1 MLDIKQIRQNPEYFE
16 KGLQAKNSGDKIEAL
31 LELDQQR
38 RLVVS
43 QSDELKGIRNRVS
56 AEIAQLKKNK
66 QTADDKISEM
76 KTVGENIKN
85 LDNEIRSIDE
95 QLNSIMVTLPN
106 LPHESVKVGRTA
118 EENEFVREWGKKPQY
133 DYLLKDHLDL
143 AENLGIL
150 DFYRGAKV
158 SGSGFPIYKS
168 AGARLERAF
177 INFMLDMH
185 TEKHG
190 YQEIFPPFMVNR
202 ESAFGTG
209 QLPKLEEDMYRDA
222 ADDLFLIPT
231 AEVPVTNI
239 HRDEIIPENQLPIHY
254 TAYSACFRREAG
266 SYGKDTRGLSRVHQF
281 NKVEMVRFTQP
292 ENSYK
297 AHEELLQNAED
308 VLQALNLHYRI
319 VSLCSGDLSF
329 AAAKCYDIEIWAPG
343 SQKYFEVSSVSNFE
357 DFQARR
363 ANIRYRRAADGKVS
377 YVHTLN
383 GSGVATPRLMIA
395 FLETYQTD
403 EGTITI
409 PEILQPYTGFK
420 QIKTKQL

>member
-1 MLDIKQIRQNPEYFE
+1 MLDIKKIRQNPEYFI

-31 LELDQQR
+31 LKLDQQR
-38 RLVVS
+38 RSVVS
-43 QSDELKGIRNRVS
+43 QNDELKSLRNRVS
-56 AEIAQLKKNK
+56 AEIAQLKKSG
-66 QTADDKISEM
+66 QAADDKIREM
-76 KTVGENIKN
+76 KIVGQQIKE
-85 LDNEIRSIDE
+85 LDGRLKTIDE
-95 QLNSIMVTLPN
+95 QLNAIMVTLPN
-106 LPHESVKVGRTA
+106 LPHESVKIGFSEA
-118 EENEFVREWGKKPQY
+118 ENEVVREWGQKPEY
-133 DYLLKDHLDL
+133 DFPLQDHLDL
-143 AENLGIL
+143 AEKLEIL
-150 DFYRGAKV
+150 DFHRGAKV
-158 SGSGFPIYKS
+158 SGSGFPIYKA

-190 YQEIFPPFMVNR
+190 YQEIFPPFMTNR
-202 ESAFGTG
+202 ESTFGTG

-222 ADDLFLIPT
+222 TDDLFLIPT

-239 HRDEIIPENQLPIHY
+239 HRDEIIPENQLPILY

-281 NKVEMVRFTQP
+281 NKVEMVRFTRP
-292 ENSYK
+292 EESYE
-297 AHEELLQNAED
+297 AHEELLRNAED

-319 VSLCSGDLSF
+319 VALCSGDLSF

-363 ANIRYRRAADGKVS
+363 ANIRYRRAADGKVA

-409 PEILQPYTGFK
+409 PEILQSYTGFK
-420 QIKTKQL
+420 QIKTQL

>member
-38 RLVVS
+38 RSVVS

-85 LDNEIRSIDE
+85 LDNQIRSIDE

-363 ANIRYRRAADGKVS
+363 ANIRYRRASDGKVS

-403 EGTITI
+403 EGTISI

-420 QIKTKQL
+420 QIKSQSL

>member
-1 MLDIKQIRQNPEYFE
+1 
-16 KGLQAKNSGDKIEAL
+16 
-31 LELDQQR
+31 
-38 RLVVS
+38 
-43 QSDELKGIRNRVS
+43 
-56 AEIAQLKKNK
+56 
-66 QTADDKISEM
+66 DDKISEM
-76 KTVGENIKN
+76 KKVGEKIKD
-85 LDNEIRSIDE
+85 LDDEIGSIDE
-95 QLNSIMVTLPN
+95 QLNSIMITLPN
-106 LPHESVKVGRTA
+106 MPHESVKVGRTA

-158 SGSGFPIYKS
+158 SGSGFPIYKA

-209 QLPKLEEDMYRDA
+209 QLPKLEDDMYRDNT
-222 ADDLFLIPT
+222 DDLFLIPT

-239 HRDEIIPENQLPIHY
+239 HRDEIILENQLPIHY
-254 TAYSACFRREAG
+254 AAYSACFRREAG

-292 ENSYK
+292 ENSYE

-343 SQKYFEVSSVSNFE
+343 SLKYFEVSSVSNFE

-363 ANIRYRRAADGKVS
+363 ANIRYRRALDGKVS

-420 QIKTKQL
+420 QIKSQSS

>member
-1 MLDIKQIRQNPEYFE
+1 MLDIKKIRQNPEYFI
-16 KGLQAKNSGDKIEAL
+16 KGLQAKNSGDKIDAL
-31 LELDQQR
+31 LKLDQQR
-38 RLVVS
+38 RSVVS
-43 QSDELKGIRNRVS
+43 QNDELKSLRNRVS
-56 AEIAQLKKNK
+56 AEIAQLKKSG
-66 QTADDKISEM
+66 QAADDKIREM
-76 KTVGENIKN
+76 KIVGQQIKE
-85 LDNEIRSIDE
+85 LDSRLKTIDE
-95 QLNSIMVTLPN
+95 QLNAIMVTLPN
-106 LPHESVKVGRTA
+106 LPHESVKIGFSEA
-118 EENEFVREWGKKPQY
+118 ENEVVREWGQKPEY
-133 DYLLKDHLDL
+133 DFPLQDHLDL
-143 AENLGIL
+143 AEKLEIL
-150 DFYRGAKV
+150 DFHRGAKV
-158 SGSGFPIYKS
+158 SGSGFPIYKA

-190 YQEIFPPFMVNR
+190 YQEIFPPFMTNR
-202 ESAFGTG
+202 ESTFGTG

-222 ADDLFLIPT
+222 TDDLFLIPT

-239 HRDEIIPENQLPIHY
+239 HRDEIIPENQLPILY

-281 NKVEMVRFTQP
+281 NKVEMVRFTRP
-292 ENSYK
+292 EESYA
-297 AHEELLQNAED
+297 AHEELLRNAED

-319 VSLCSGDLSF
+319 VALCSGDLSF

-363 ANIRYRRAADGKVS
+363 ANIRYRRAADGKVA

-420 QIKTKQL
+420 QIKTQL

>member
-1 MLDIKQIRQNPEYFE
+1 MLDIKQIRQNPEYFK
-16 KGLQAKNSGDKIEAL
+16 KGLQAKNSGNKIEAL

-38 RLVVS
+38 RSVVS
-43 QSDELKGIRNRVS
+43 QSDELKSIRNRVS
-56 AEIAQLKKNK
+56 AEIALLKKNK
-66 QTADDKISEM
+66 QIADDKISEM
-76 KTVGENIKN
+76 KKVGDQIKG
-85 LDNEIRSIDE
+85 LDDDLRSIDE
-95 QLNSIMVTLPN
+95 QLNHIMITLPN
-106 LPHESVKVGRTA
+106 LPHESVKVGRSA
-118 EENEFVREWGKKPQY
+118 EENEFVREWGIKPQY
-133 DYLLKDHLDL
+133 DYQLKDHLDL

-209 QLPKLEEDMYRDA
+209 QLPKLEEDMYRDT

-292 ENSYK
+292 EKSYS

-363 ANIRYRRAADGKVS
+363 ANIRYRRASDGKVT

-420 QIKTKQL
+420 QIKSKSS